1 MYKHKEIAKSLY
13 HLNMLWGIINTPS
26 DNQFEKDWFFRKYK
40 WRWKAS
46 LCFVVS
52 EIPFTVNKVNEFTQS
67 ILDSFILLY

>member
-40 WRWKAS
+40 
-46 LCFVVS
+46 
-52 EIPFTVNKVNEFTQS
+52 
-67 ILDSFILLY
+67 